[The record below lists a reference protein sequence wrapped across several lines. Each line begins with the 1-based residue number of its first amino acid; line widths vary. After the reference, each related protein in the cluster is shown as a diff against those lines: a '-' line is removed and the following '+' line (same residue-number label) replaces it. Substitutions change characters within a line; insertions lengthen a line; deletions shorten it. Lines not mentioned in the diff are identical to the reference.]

1 MGAFQSGF
9 QMGQQ
14 GYQDAQDRAMRQR
27 DLEMREAAA
36 AQESQIRGLQIK
48 AVTRA
53 ENQAQRSQDASTT
66 YAGLVTSGTQTGNT
80 SGMSDDSVRMIYT
93 GAGGG
98 AKGQQAVDDMAS
110 ISNAENARFG
120 LGAGQYK
127 TSSTVAP
134 DGQAATGLAPTV
146 TTKAASPAELARA
159 RAIMFAVQQDWKGHE
174 GALNDARK
182 YDYDEGYVKHI
193 TAWNG
198 MDDKAKAELIHKL
211 SDDTGVRG
219 YGTWV
224 PGKGKQAGYMNY
236 MAPGADPVKL
246 SNKEAGQL
254 YALTNLMQVDPGRA
268 RAEMDAVSDKVRAVA
283 QSAFEAQTKGV
294 TANNTATHD
303 AAMDESSRV
312 TAGAAA
318 KNASTMASYRD
329 EQITDLQDQRTRRQD
344 MVDVQEQLDALDPK
358 DPQFAQKVRVLQA
371 KANTINVKNGGSL
384 NFGRDSTGKGGSN
397 SAAMKYQLDNYW
409 LEASKKLR
417 GDNVSPAD
425 IQGQKDTLYAE
436 YGYAPQNEVDQ
447 IMRGRAKDGTKLTKE
462 VVDEYNRH
470 YPNSQID
477 PTELPWLKGKAA
489 GSPAPAPSAR
499 AQPVDVG
506 ALQRGL
512 VLPPVSGPSVMD
524 RPVRQMGTSAGLI
537 GLADAMP
544 PDSPRMS
551 IEDLRNIGS
560 PRMLGLMNR

>member
-14 GYQDAQDRAMRQR
+14 GYQDAQDRTMRQR

-48 AVTRA
+48 AGTRA

-80 SGMSDDSVRMIYT
+80 SGMSDDSARMLYT

-110 ISNAENARFG
+110 ISNAENVRFG
-120 LGAGQYK
+120 LGAKQYQ

-159 RAIMFAVQQDWKGHE
+159 RANMFAIQQDWKGHE
-174 GALNDARK
+174 QALGEVRK
-182 YDYDEGYVKHI
+182 YDYDEGFAKHS
-193 TAWNG
+193 ADWNS
-198 MDDKAKAELIHKL
+198 MPDAAKTELIHKL

-246 SNKEAGQL
+246 SNTEAGQL

-268 RAEMDAVSDKVRAVA
+268 RAEMDSVSDKVRLVA

-303 AAMDESSRV
+303 AAMDRSSLIS
-312 TAGAAA
+312 ANAAA
-318 KNASTMASYRD
+318 TSAGSIAAMRK
-329 EQITDLQDQRTRRQD
+329 EQIKDLDDQRTRRTGLEQIQS
-344 MVDVQEQLDALDPK
+344 DVDALDPK
-358 DPQFAQKVRVLQA
+358 DPQFAQKMRQLQA
-371 KANTINVKNGGSL
+371 RANLANVKNGAPL
-384 NFGRDSTGKGGSN
+384 NFGRDFSGGSGAGRKSILQMPVDQKVN
-397 SAAMKYQLDNYW
+397 PDGSYTAFAKDGGGPLYNTWHGETMPLGMEVDD
-409 LEASKKLR
+409 LKKLK
-417 GDNVSPAD
+417 GDAAKARVQMQLGENNGKLEYRFIGAD
-425 IQGQKDTLYAE
+425 GNPYAT
-436 YGYAPQNEVDQ
+436 VDEA
-447 IMRGRAKDGTKLTKE
+447 GRAKPASSKS
-462 VVDEYNRH
+462 
-470 YPNSQID
+470 P
-477 PTELPWLKGKAA
+477 AA
-489 GSPAPAPSAR
+489 SPAPDAPRQGLSIQRPQAPVPPALAAIQAQR
-499 AQPVDVG
+499 AQEQAAYEARQAQAVEEQRARMGGFNPYAPTRVG
-506 ALQRGL
+506 
-512 VLPPVSGPSVMD
+512 
-524 RPVRQMGTSAGLI
+524 
-537 GLADAMP
+537 
-544 PDSPRMS
+544 
-551 IEDLRNIGS
+551 N
-560 PRMLGLMNR
+560 